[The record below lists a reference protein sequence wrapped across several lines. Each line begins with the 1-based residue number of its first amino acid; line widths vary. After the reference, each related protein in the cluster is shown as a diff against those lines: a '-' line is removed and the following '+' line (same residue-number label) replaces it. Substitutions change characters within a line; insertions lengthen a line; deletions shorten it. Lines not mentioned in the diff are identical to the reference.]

1 MSHERPNTE
10 NSPFGGMLPK
20 LDVYDMIRAMTDQ
33 MAGLAWQKMGLQP
46 DPFTGKVE
54 QDLPQAKVAI
64 DVATGLAGF
73 LKDCLDEDDKR
84 EIDNLVRDLRINY
97 VQRAQ
102 TSSDQPSVEQSDQG
116 KSE

>member
-1 MSHERPNTE
+1 MSHERPTTE
-10 NSPFGGMLPK
+10 EFPFGGALPK
-20 LDVYDMIRAMTDQ
+20 IDVYDMIRAMTDQ
-33 MAGLAWQKMGLQP
+33 MAGVAWQKLGLQP

-54 QDLPQAKVAI
+54 PDLKQAKVAI

-102 TSSDQPSVEQSDQG
+102 ASPGSDQAGDAE
-116 KSE
+116 